1 MLILALAFL
10 SLAAHVGAG
19 AGFVAFQAHLPAGAR
34 CLIDVP
40 LLHPTQIAVGMGEV
54 RMRGVRLLGMK
65 AKKQD
70 SYLRS
75 KEVPVVI
82 GPGGVPFIVD
92 RHHLVRLLLDTNLR
106 SQAYAIVRANWRDL
120 SPDEFWKRMREN
132 HWVYLY
138 DERGKGPLSPADL
151 PTSVAGLKDDAYR
164 TLAWLVRERGG
175 YAKTEVPFAEFQWA
189 NFFRS
194 RIPEKAMA
202 NLNDAEAL
210 ALKMAARPE
219 ASALPG
225 YTLTPLLPGQDD

>member
-1 MLILALAFL
+1 MLILALAFF
-10 SLAAHVGAG
+10 SLAARSGAD
-19 AGFVAFQAHLPAGAR
+19 AGFVAFQAHLPAGTR
-34 CLIDVP
+34 CLVDVQS
-40 LLHPTQIAVGMGEV
+40 LHPTQIAVGLAEV
-54 RMRGVRLLGMK
+54 RMRAARLLGMK
-65 AKKQD
+65 AKKQE
-70 SYLRS
+70 STLRS

-106 SQAYAIVRANWRDL
+106 SQAYALVRANWRDL
-120 SPDEFWKRMREN
+120 SLDEFWKRMREN

-138 DERGKGPLSPADL
+138 DERGQGPRSPADL
-151 PTSVAGLKDDAYR
+151 PENVAGLKDDPYR

-194 RIPEKAMA
+194 RIPEAALA
-202 NLNDAEAL
+202 NLKDAEAL
-210 ALKMAARPE
+210 AFKLAASPE

-225 YTLTPLLPGQDD
+225 FTRTPLPSGQDD